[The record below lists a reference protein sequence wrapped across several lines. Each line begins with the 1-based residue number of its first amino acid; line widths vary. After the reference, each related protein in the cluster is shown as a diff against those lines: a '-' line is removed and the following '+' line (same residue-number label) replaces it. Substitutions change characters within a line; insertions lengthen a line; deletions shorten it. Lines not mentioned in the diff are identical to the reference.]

1 MEEYTLVVLAA
12 GLGSRFGGLKQTTP
26 VGPNGEFIIDY
37 SIYDAIKAG
46 FNKVVFIIRKEH
58 ESLFRESIGARI
70 DGKIK
75 VEYAFQ
81 DVKDV
86 PEGYVVPDSRT
97 KPWGTG
103 QAIYAAREFVKGPFA
118 IINADDFYG
127 AEAFEILMDFLKNNE
142 TRNHYLTVCYKVKN
156 TLSVNGAVKRGIV
169 YTKNGVLETIVE
181 SSIDVEN
188 GKMIAKPLDGSSAFK
203 VDDDTLTAVNLFGFT
218 SNFMRTLQNGFALF
232 LDDNIDS
239 PDAEYLVPEVIN
251 DEIKKENISVY
262 VRSTT
267 SKWYG
272 FTYKEDKDLVVQAV
286 NNYITE
292 GRYPKNLWE

>member
-58 ESLFRESIGARI
+58 EDLFRETIGSRI

-86 PEGYVVPDSRT
+86 PEGYIVPEERT

-103 QAIYAAREFVKGPFA
+103 HALYAAREFIKGPFA

-127 AEAFEILMDFLKNNE
+127 AEAFELLMDFLKNNE
-142 TRNHYLTVCYKVKN
+142 TRNHYITVCYNVKN
-156 TLSVNGAVKRGIV
+156 TLSVNGSVKSPSVINTIKRVGIE
-169 YTKNGVLETIVE
+169 G
-181 SSIDVEN
+181 
-188 GKMIAKPLDGSSAFK
+188 G
-203 VDDDTLTAVNLFGFT
+203 
-218 SNFMRTLQNGFALF
+218 
-232 LDDNIDS
+232 IDS
-239 PDAEYLVPEVIN
+239 MPSASGTIYASGPSNVIDAEVSSGRAF
-251 DEIKKENISVY
+251 DSVDIEGLGEKIIQ
-262 VRSTT
+262 TT
-267 SKWYG
+267 Q
-272 FTYKEDKDLVVQAV
+272 DLLS
-286 NNYITE
+286 
-292 GRYPKNLWE
+292 GK

>member
-1 MEEYTLVVLAA
+1 MEEYTLVILAA

-58 ESLFRESIGARI
+58 EELFRETIGSRI
-70 DGKIK
+70 EGKIK

-81 DVKDV
+81 DVNDL
-86 PEGYVVPDSRT
+86 PEGYTKPEERT

-103 QAIYAAREFVKGPFA
+103 HALYAAREFIKGPFA

-127 AEAFEILMDFLKNNE
+127 AEAFELLLDFLKNNE
-142 TRNHYLTVCYKVKN
+142 TRNHYITVCYNVKN

-169 YTKNGVLETIVE
+169 YTKNGILETIVE
-181 SSIDVEN
+181 SSISVEN

-218 SNFMRTLQNGFALF
+218 SNFMRTIQSGFAEF
-232 LDDNIDS
+232 LDQNLNS
-239 PDAEYLVPEVIN
+239 LDAEYLVPDIIN
-251 DEIKKENISVY
+251 DEIKQENISVY
-262 VRSTT
+262 VKST
-267 SKWYG
+267 SAKWHG
-272 FTYKEDKDLVVQAV
+272 FTYKEDKELVIQAV

-292 GRYPKNLWE
+292 GKYPKNLWE